1 MKFKTFGNP
10 FSLTRRNLVINFI
23 ATTVYTLVEK
33 KWAKKLFFI
42 IGKLYSP
49 NLRIGEFL
57 VATTD
62 CFKLHPRLKAQMLGR
77 VIGIVDSYQ
86 SLVMIKVYPSC
97 FHSKKYEVP
106 VQLFPL
112 NFIPDDDFYSE
123 HPLISQDRD
132 FYQNEIFTS

>member
-33 KWAKKLFFI
+33 KFAKKPFFV
-42 IGKLYSP
+42 IGKLHSP
-49 NLRIGEFL
+49 NLKIGQFL

-77 VIGIVDSYQ
+77 VIGIV
-86 SLVMIKVYPSC
+86 
-97 FHSKKYEVP
+97 
-106 VQLFPL
+106 
-112 NFIPDDDFYSE
+112 IPIN
-123 HPLISQDRD
+123 L
-132 FYQNEIFTS
+132 